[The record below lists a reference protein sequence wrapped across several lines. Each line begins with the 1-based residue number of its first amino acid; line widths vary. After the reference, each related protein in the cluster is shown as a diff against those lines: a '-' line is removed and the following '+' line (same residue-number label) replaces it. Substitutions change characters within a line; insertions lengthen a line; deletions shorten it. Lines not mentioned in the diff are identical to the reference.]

1 MRVMPPYTGALLMM
15 SFRSDRPYGSFP
27 GPGKAAPPPEPPAPA
42 PRPRRR
48 TRIWRR
54 LSAPLAVL
62 ILLFATWILVDAVKA
77 GGIRAIE
84 SAEVQPTPTA
94 TPNLAA
100 AVYAHIRPSVVQVI
114 ARGASPEAS
123 TGAGVIV
130 DDMVDILT
138 SLHVVADATTITV
151 RFYDGT
157 EARATIIATLPD
169 KDIAVLHPFGAPE
182 KIVPATLGDPGR
194 LAIGDPAFVIG
205 HPFGLTGSLSAGVV
219 SGLGRSITAPGLAQ
233 PLTGLIQFDAA
244 VNPGNSGGP
253 LVDEN
258 GEVVGIV
265 TGLVNP
271 AGQRVF
277 SGVGFAVTID
287 QAAGALGLPLD

>member
-1 MRVMPPYTGALLMM
+1 MT

-27 GPGKAAPPPEPPAPA
+27 GPGQPAPEPEAPPAPS
-42 PRPRRR
+42 RPRLR

-54 LSAPLAVL
+54 LQTPLAVVA
-62 ILLFATWILVDAVKA
+62 LLYATWLLMGAVTT
-77 GGIRAIE
+77 GGLRAIDE
-84 SAEVQPTPTA
+84 AEVQTTPTPT
-94 TPNLAA
+94 PPLAA
-100 AVYAHIRPSVVQVI
+100 QVYAAVQPSVVQVT
-114 ARGASPEAS
+114 ASGATGDPS

-130 DDMVDILT
+130 DDMADILT
-138 SLHVVADATTITV
+138 SLHIVADASAIKV

-157 EARATIIATLPD
+157 ESTAQVVTTLPD
-169 KDIAVLHPFGAPE
+169 KDIAVLRPSSTPA
-182 KIVPATLGDPGR
+182 KLVPATMGDPGR
-194 LAIGDPAFVIG
+194 LAIGSPAFVIG

-219 SGLGRSITAPGLAQ
+219 SGLDRSINVPGKST

-271 AGQRVF
+271 SGQKVF

-287 QAAGALGLPLD
+287 QAAGALGLPPD